1 MSEGNR
7 EGPTDGTEY
16 AAFLK
21 AHYLRLSAE
30 RSNGERPLGFEEV
43 KLRLFLTLL
52 QPPSQQAAHSG

>member
-21 AHYLRLSAE
+21 ALYLRLCAE
-30 RSNGERPLGFEEV
+30 RERGLGAIGFEEV

-52 QPPSQQAAHSG
+52 QPPDCKTAALR